1 MLSRTFQSD
10 NGIAKSRNPGVLTAE
25 GSEEYDIGASGEV
38 ELDALNDKIVT
49 L

>member
-25 GSEEYDIGASGEV
+25 GSEEYGEV